1 MREGPSNMSAA
12 RKVRRKVVNF
22 KEANFETYSLQGK
35 PQADLSWHNIS
46 WSDEDDSGF
55 FLIKFDPGGVSIP
68 HEHLGYEE
76 FVILEGELSDHDGWI
91 YRPGDCVSLS
101 KGSRHFSTSKTGAI
115 VAVFVRGGFTT
126 IDADEL

>member
-1 MREGPSNMSAA
+1 MPEA
-12 RKVRRKVVNF
+12 RKVRRKVVNY
-22 KEANFETYSLQGK
+22 KDAEFETYSLQGK

-68 HEHLGYEE
+68 HEHLGTEE
-76 FVILEGELSDHDGWI
+76 FVILEGEIMDHDGWV
-91 YRPGDCVSLS
+91 YRPGDCVSLA
-101 KGSRHFSTSKTGAI
+101 KGSRHFSSSNTGAI

-126 IDADEL
+126 IGADEL

>member
-1 MREGPSNMSAA
+1 MSPE

-22 KEANFETYSLQGK
+22 KEADFETYSLQGK

-91 YRPGDCVSLS
+91 YRPGDCVSLP
-101 KGSRHFSTSKTGAI
+101 KGSRHFSTSQTGAI

>member
-1 MREGPSNMSAA
+1 MSVES
-12 RKVRRKVVNF
+12 KVRRKVVNY
-22 KEANFETYSLQGK
+22 KDAEFETYSLQGK

-76 FVILEGELSDHDGWI
+76 FVILEGEIADHDGWV
-91 YRPGDCVSLS
+91 YRPGDCVSLA
-101 KGSRHFSTSKTGAI
+101 KGSRHFSSSENGAI

-126 IDADEL
+126 IGADEL

>member
-1 MREGPSNMSAA
+1 MSTE

-22 KEANFETYSLQGK
+22 KEADFETYSLQGK
-35 PQADLSWHNIS
+35 PQADLWWHNIS

-91 YRPGDCVSLS
+91 YRPGDCV
-101 KGSRHFSTSKTGAI
+101 FSIQGIAPL
-115 VAVFVRGGFTT
+115 FDFQDRGHRRGLRARR
-126 IDADEL
+126 IHHHRRG